1 MPKKKEY
8 CYIPTEILN
17 INSKCVGLKFDM
29 SFKTCEVR
37 EPGHGKKIVSIQNS
51 KVYSTQQT
59 DLVDNCNEYLYLY
72 LELDLDNYEE
82 MPLFYEI
89 SAVNLQ
95 GCENSWYNYFAY
107 FFK

>member
-1 MPKKKEY
+1 MPKKIEY

-29 SFKTCEVR
+29 SFKTSEIR
-37 EPGHGKKIVSIQNS
+37 EPGPGKKIVSIQNS

-59 DLVDNCNEYLYLY
+59 DIENYCNEYL
-72 LELDLDNYEE
+72 DLNNYKE